1 MSFLKERVVEEG
13 MSFDDVLLIPSYSE
27 VLPRE
32 VSLRG
37 RFSRNI
43 PLDTPLASAAMDT
56 VTEAPM
62 AIALA
67 KAGGIGVIHKNMDI
81 PSQAAE
87 VAKVKAAGPYKV
99 AAGVGI
105 TEDALQRIEALAE
118 AGVDAVVLDS
128 AHGHSKGVGTKLAE
142 VKKAFPSI
150 DVVVGNVATA
160 EGAKYLVDNGADAVK
175 VGIGPGSICTT
186 RVVAGIGMPQLTA
199 IYNVYKALEGTD
211 VPLIADGGLRYSGD
225 LVKAFAAGADCVMCG
240 RILAG
245 TDETPGEVVTGYDGQ
260 KYKTYRGMGSLEAMR
275 AGSSDR
281 YFQKGAKKLV
291 PEGIVGSVPYRGSVD
306 DVIFQLLG
314 GIRAGM
320 GYLGAS
326 TIAGLRSAKFVRI
339 TQSGVRENH
348 PHDVKIAKQA
358 PNYKPLD

>member
-1 MSFLKERVVEEG
+1 
-13 MSFDDVLLIPSYSE
+13 
-27 VLPRE
+27 
-32 VSLRG
+32 
-37 RFSRNI
+37 
-43 PLDTPLASAAMDT
+43 
-56 VTEAPM
+56 
-62 AIALA
+62 
-67 KAGGIGVIHKNMDI
+67 
-81 PSQAAE
+81 
-87 VAKVKAAGPYKV
+87 
-99 AAGVGI
+99 
-105 TEDALQRIEALAE
+105 
-118 AGVDAVVLDS
+118 
-128 AHGHSKGVGTKLAE
+128 
-142 VKKAFPSI
+142 
-150 DVVVGNVATA
+150 
-160 EGAKYLVDNGADAVK
+160 
-175 VGIGPGSICTT
+175 
-186 RVVAGIGMPQLTA
+186 
-199 IYNVYKALEGTD
+199 
-211 VPLIADGGLRYSGD
+211 
-225 LVKAFAAGADCVMCG
+225 MCG